1 MTNPLIDSVMVAEH
15 PQGFTAIDDPQPCGK
30 NKKTELKEDHVAAND
45 DVEKESVLHMIYDLI
60 RQEPTNKE
68 IMEKLDGL
76 ERIIRRVGG
85 INTKVIT
92 AITST
97 KMLDPEPADEIE
109 AATSG
114 HWVEA
119 RVTKWITE

>member
-1 MTNPLIDSVMVAEH
+1 MADPLRDSVMVAEL
-15 PQGFTAIDDPQPCGK
+15 PQGFTAIDDPK
-30 NKKTELKEDHVAAND
+30 SSAMDAM
-45 DVEKESVLHMIYDLI
+45 SMIYDRLEN
-60 RQEPTNKE
+60 EPTNRE
-68 IMEKLDGL
+68 IMNKLDGL

-97 KMLDPEPADEIE
+97 KMLDPDPADEIE
-109 AATSG
+109 VAMSG